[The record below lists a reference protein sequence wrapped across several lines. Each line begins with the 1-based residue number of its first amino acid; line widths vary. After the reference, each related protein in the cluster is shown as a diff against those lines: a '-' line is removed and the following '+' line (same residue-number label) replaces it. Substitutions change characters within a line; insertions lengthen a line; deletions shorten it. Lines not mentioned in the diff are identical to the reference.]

1 MIMSDLVVAITVN
14 LLIIFGV
21 LIAIARFLFK
31 MDVAKDL
38 IYGPLRFF

>member
-1 MIMSDLVVAITVN
+1 MTMSDLVVAITAN

-31 MDVAKDL
+31 MDVTEGL
-38 IYGPLRFF
+38 IYGPIQFF

>member
-1 MIMSDLVVAITVN
+1 MSDIVVAITAN

-31 MDVAKDL
+31 MDVTEGL
-38 IYGPLRFF
+38 IYGPIRLF

>member
-1 MIMSDLVVAITVN
+1 MSDLVVAITAN

-31 MDVAKDL
+31 MDVAVGL
-38 IYGPLRFF
+38 IYGPIQFF